1 MGPSPPSGSALAGN
15 DVVREAEQG
24 RRALAIWG
32 QGRLCIVDE
41 LTSNLEDPRA
51 KARGE

>member
-1 MGPSPPSGSALAGN
+1 MGPSPPYGSALAGN

-41 LTSNLEDPRA
+41 LTSNLEDPTA